1 MRIAI
6 LGVVLLGLASPSAV
20 AGITD
25 PHVLVHGGLVIP
37 TAPNSFAD
45 RSNLGFGGGIGLGLT
60 LISPLVIL
68 GQVDFTTFG
77 LDEAGY
83 RKLNPDIS
91 AGSRVR
97 GGEISLVYASLG
109 LRLNLPAHPAS
120 IRPYLIAGAGYFRYA
135 GDAVNVDGTE
145 RGFRTEDTTG
155 VHGGGGLDVLLGPFM
170 HVFFEAV
177 FIAGFT
183 DTDSTGYLPVRT
195 GIVLP
200 LGKGF

>member
-1 MRIAI
+1 MRKAI
-6 LGVVLLGLASPSAV
+6 LCAVVLTLGSPSAV

-25 PHVLVHGGLVIP
+25 PYVLVHGGLVIP

-45 RSNLGFGGGIGLGLT
+45 RSNLGFGGGIGLGVTLT
-60 LISPLVIL
+60 SPLVIL
-68 GQVDFTTFG
+68 GQVDFTTLG

-83 RKLNPDIS
+83 RKLKGIS
-91 AGSRVR
+91 AGSRVSC
-97 GGEISLVYASLG
+97 GEITLVYASLG

-145 RGFRTEDTTG
+145 VDFRTEDTTG

-183 DTDSTGYLPVRT
+183 DTDSIGYLPVRT

-200 LGKGF
+200 LGKEF